1 MNLDALKKNLT
12 ELKNLNP
19 KTPGAWPWLAKI
31 MAFVAM
37 FAVVVAAGAW
47 FIWEPQLEELSK
59 IKQEEITLKD
69 TFLFKKKQAINLDLI
84 KKQLTETQES
94 FGALLK
100 QLPSKSE
107 MDALLTDINQA
118 GLGRGLQF
126 ELFKPGDPVSRGA
139 FIEQPITIKVS
150 GNYDDIGKFASDIG
164 LLPRIVTL
172 NDISIIVS
180 GSTQATTAGAQPAV
194 VLVMDATAKTFRYL
208 DPDEAAA
215 QKKKDT
221 PAAAPATAPTK
232 PGGHGGGG

>member
-1 MNLDALKKNLT
+1 MMNLDSLKKSFT
-12 ELKNLNP
+12 DLKHLNP

-31 MAFVAM
+31 LAFVAM
-37 FAVVVAAGAW
+37 FSVVVAAGAW
-47 FIWEPQLEELSK
+47 FIWMVQLEELDR
-59 IKQEEITLKD
+59 IKQEEERLKES
-69 TFLFKKKQAINLDLI
+69 FLVKKKEAINLDLI

-126 ELFKPGDPVSRGA
+126 ELFKPGPETVKGA
-139 FIEQPITIKVS
+139 FAEQPITIKVS
-150 GNYDDIGKFASDIG
+150 GNYDDIGKFSSDIA

-172 NDISIIVS
+172 NDIAIN
-180 GSTQATTAGAQPAV
+180 TATGG

-208 DPDEAAA
+208 DTEEAAA
-215 QKKKDT
+215 QKRKEK
-221 PAAAPATAPTK
+221 PAAAPAPAPAPAR
-232 PGGHGGGG
+232 PGGHGGGA